1 MSSANRFHSVRSLH
15 RQSVLVVAGLTLVA
29 TTFGAAQTR
38 SSAPPADL
46 DAYVARAMKGFE
58 VPGLALTI
66 VKDGQTVVAKGYG
79 VKKLGEP
86 APVDDRTL
94 FGIASNT
101 KLFTATALG
110 LLVEEGKIEWDAPVV
125 RYLPAFQMWDPYVT
139 RELTVRDLLVHRS
152 GLGLGAGD
160 LLWWPASTYDRK
172 EVARRL
178 RFIQPATSFRTAYAY
193 DNVLYLV
200 AGEVIEAISGQSWE
214 DFVSRRIL
222 ARVGM
227 TGSNVRHSA
236 ANAGGNVA
244 TPHASIDGTVRP
256 IKPFDSDNTNPA
268 GGINSSAADM
278 ARWLTVQLA
287 HGQLA
292 DGSRLFSEATWQQL
306 TTLVTPIPIADPPPE
321 LAALRPGF
329 RGYALGLDLRD
340 YRGRKI
346 LAHTGGLPGYVSRV
360 VMIPDERLGIAVLT
374 NQESGA
380 AFDSIAYRIADH
392 YLGGSATDWIDAY
405 EKVMARQ
412 RSSAAAAN
420 AKTSTARNT
429 ASKPSLPLARYAGV
443 YTDGWYGDIAVAQE
457 GEKLV
462 MRFSHTPDLVGDMEH
477 WQYDTFAVR
486 WRNRELRADAFVTFS
501 LTPEGS
507 IDSAKMKA
515 MSPTTDFSFDFQ
527 DLLLKPKAQRP

>member
-1 MSSANRFHSVRSLH
+1 MSLGSRSSARPNRRHPLL
-15 RQSVLVVAGLTLVA
+15 LVVFA
-29 TTFGAAQTR
+29 TFLAATIGAAQTKPA
-38 SSAPPADL
+38 APPDL
-46 DAYVARAMKGFE
+46 DADVMRAMKTFE
-58 VPGLALTI
+58 VPGVAITI

-79 VKKLGEP
+79 VRKLGEP
-86 APVDDRTL
+86 APVDSRTL

-178 RFIQPATSFRTAYAY
+178 RFIQPATSFRSAYAY

-236 ANAGGNVA
+236 ANAGGNIA
-244 TPHASIDGTVRP
+244 TPHAPVNGSVRP
-256 IKPFDSDNTNPA
+256 VKPFDSDNTNPA
-268 GGINSSAADM
+268 GGINSSAEDM
-278 ARWLTVQLA
+278 ARWLIVQLA

-292 DGSRLFSEATWQQL
+292 DGSRLVSEATWQQL
-306 TTLVTPIPIADPPPE
+306 TTIVTPMPIVAAPPE
-321 LAALRPGF
+321 LAALHPNF
-329 RGYALGLDLRD
+329 RGYALGLDVRD
-340 YRGRKI
+340 YRGRKA
-346 LAHTGGLPGYVSRV
+346 LMHTGGLPGYVSRV
-360 VMIPDERLGIAVLT
+360 MMIPDERLGIAVLT
-374 NQESGA
+374 NQESEA
-380 AFDSIAYRIADH
+380 AFDAIALRIADH
-392 YLGGSATDWIDAY
+392 YLAAPPMDWIDAY
-405 EKVMARQ
+405 EKVMARLKN
-412 RSSAAAAN
+412 STAAAEG
-420 AKTSTARNT
+420 KTASARNT
-429 ASKPSLPLARYAGV
+429 ASKLSLPLSKYAGT
-443 YTDGWYGDIAVAQE
+443 YEDAWYGNIVVAQE

-501 LTPEGS
+501 LTPDGS

-527 DLLLKPKAQRP
+527 DLLLKPRPSAR